1 MSIAL
6 LVHIP
11 TTTTIAKNYLLI
23 DNDFY
28 LIEIILLIISIL
40 IIITNR
46 DYSIDDLISKILR
59 YIYKEVYYIEIF
71 LEIAAGDWKVNT
83 Q

>member
-11 TTTTIAKNYLLI
+11 TTTTIATYYLLI
-23 DNDFY
+23 DNDSY
-28 LIEIILLIISIL
+28 LIEIILHIISIL
-40 IIITNR
+40 IIIISQY
-46 DYSIDDLISKILR
+46 YSIDNLISKILC